1 VWIGRLRPAS
11 PYIGNVQGPRGS
23 LIGNY
28 PYQQPLPYNYQ
39 QGVVYPYG
47 VTAYGPEYM
56 YSQSQVDNGYEH
68 LLLFLFVIK
77 LSSNFGYVFSC
88 FMV

>member
-1 VWIGRLRPAS
+1 MSLRKCLMFVFIF
-11 PYIGNVQGPRGS
+11 YLR
-23 LIGNY
+23 
-28 PYQQPLPYNYQ
+28 
-39 QGVVYPYG
+39 

-77 LSSNFGYVFSC
+77 LSSNFGYVFSY